1 MSLTLLFNEKM
12 RIVCDPRSYEAS
24 KAVAKKAQN
33 SVVLGSNP
41 VEAAPLIFSTAKLC
55 VERVGERH

>member
-24 KAVAKKAQN
+24 KAVAKKARN
-33 SVVLGSNP
+33 SVVLVGSNP
-41 VEAAPLIFSTAKLC
+41 VEATPLIFSTAPAPAPK
-55 VERVGERH
+55 